1 MKCFSCQ
8 NVYNCKYY
16 ANELWSY
23 WMLLNPEEGCPA
35 NKYSFESLI
44 YAYLGGSINSPKIKK
59 EENFYSSF
67 NKKTKKGA

>member
-1 MKCFSCQ
+1 
-8 NVYNCKYY
+8 
-16 ANELWSY
+16 
-23 WMLLNPEEGCPA
+23 MLLNPEEGCPA

-44 YAYLGGSINSPKIKK
+44 YAYLGGSISFSKIKK